1 MKNVILYYYNLNN
14 ISLTRYKNKILVKND
29 NDFYWFE
36 LVENIDEVKRQYEL
50 TKNQE
55 EYYDFVPNK
64 EKSIF
69 TRYKDNYYV
78 LLKVKENKG
87 DILDRIIKP
96 IEVDVRDEVKL
107 WKELWIRK
115 SDFIEYQMKHIA
127 NKYKT
132 IDESIDYY
140 IGLVEVSIQYLS
152 YNEKKQEEKRYLVH
166 KRIDKRNFY
175 NPLNVKVDI
184 KERDLAGYLKL
195 LFMEENYTE
204 DDISR
209 IIDRANLSFDE
220 RIRLFARLLFPSYYL
235 DVYDLVVSCDAGEDE
250 LKKVILRNEE
260 YELFLRMIFK
270 LLNKKNDMPYI
281 HFLNL

>member
-140 IGLVEVSIQYLS
+140 IGLIEVSIQYLS

-195 LFMEENYTE
+195 LFMEEDYTE

>member
-1 MKNVILYYYNLNN
+1 M
-14 ISLTRYKNKILVKND
+14 
-29 NDFYWFE
+29 
-36 LVENIDEVKRQYEL
+36 VENIDEVKRQYEL

-184 KERDLAGYLKL
+184 KERDLAGYVKL
-195 LFMEENYTE
+195 LFMEEDYTE

>member
-195 LFMEENYTE
+195 LFMEEDYTE